1 MPYHCTGIY
10 PSMIIVSNLRLYNAP
25 YITAL
30 AYIYYCR
37 IKTKDSVMPKP
48 LLKHIS
54 IYNYRIVPTLQRPT
68 YHCSSIY
75 PSIIVKEHFKTAQC
89 PGKYIHLWW
98 SYLVLDSTMPHV
110 SLPQHISIYSCR
122 IKSFYKAL
130 ITVPSYVRLSY
141 CIKSL
146 RLYNLRPTRI
156 DLSLYKILRLQC
168 PTYHDHSIY
177 LSILVVYNL
186 LYKAFITAS
195 PDVILCGWLSSRHQ
209 LTN

>member
-1 MPYHCTGIY
+1 MPRVLLTQRISPYYRRIKSYDSTMPYHCTGIY

-122 IKSFYKAL
+122 IKPFYKVL
-130 ITVPSYVRLSY
+130 ITVPTYVCLSW
-141 CIKSL
+141 
-146 RLYNLRPTRI
+146 LYQIL
-156 DLSLYKILRLQC
+156 KILELMPR
-168 PTYHDHSIY
+168 TYRSI
-177 LSILVVYNL
+177 IL
-186 LYKAFITAS
+186 
-195 PDVILCGWLSSRHQ
+195 
-209 LTN
+209 